1 MPTNELLAGYSL
13 GNVLVGGG
21 GSLVLIGLILRAI
34 LTWMGRQ
41 GMIAT
46 ADNSQKEIYERLSAE
61 AKKWESKYSDAV
73 AQHNDYVELIQQL
86 RTQNAMMRLM
96 LIHNGVLAEEI
107 DAMVAEANK
116 AQMPGHEKSD
126 I

>member
-1 MPTNELLAGYSL
+1 MPTSSLIEGYSIGGL
-13 GNVLVGGG
+13 LMGGG
-21 GSLVLIGLILRAI
+21 GGIAIIGLILRSI

-46 ADNSQKEIYERLSAE
+46 ADSSQKEIYERLSAE
-61 AKKWESKYSDAV
+61 AKKWESRYNEAIS
-73 AQHNDYVELIQQL
+73 QHNDYVELIQQL

-116 AQMPGHEKSD
+116 TQSYKYEKSSE
-126 I
+126 

>member
-61 AKKWESKYSDAV
+61 AKKWESKYNDAV
-73 AQHNDYVELIQQL
+73 AQHNDYIELIQQL

>member
-1 MPTNELLAGYSL
+1 
-13 GNVLVGGG
+13 
-21 GSLVLIGLILRAI
+21 
-34 LTWMGRQ
+34 MGRQ

-46 ADNSQKEIYERLSAE
+46 ADSSQKEIYERLSAE
-61 AKKWESKYSDAV
+61 AKKWESRYNEAIS
-73 AQHNDYVELIQQL
+73 QHNDYVELIQQL

-116 AQMPGHEKSD
+116 TQSYKYEKSSE
-126 I
+126 

>member
-1 MPTNELLAGYSL
+1 MPTSDLLAGYSL
-13 GNVLVGGG
+13 GNILMGGG
-21 GSLVLIGLILRAI
+21 GSLVLIGLILRAV

-61 AKKWESKYSDAV
+61 AKKWESRYNEAV
-73 AQHNDYVELIQQL
+73 SQHNDYIELIQQL

-116 AQMPGHEKSD
+116 NQVPSHEKSD
-126 I
+126 N